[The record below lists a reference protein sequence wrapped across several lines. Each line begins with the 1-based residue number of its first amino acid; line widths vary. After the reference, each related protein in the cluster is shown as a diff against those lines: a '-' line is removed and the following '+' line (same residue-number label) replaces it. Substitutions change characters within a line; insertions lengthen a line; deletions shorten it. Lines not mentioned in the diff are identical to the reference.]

1 MDNFQTINQDDKGE
15 PTARNKIN
23 NNFAEVE
30 NLMKEGFLN
39 PGWTGATYVSATS
52 FKVAGDVT
60 DLAKRGKRL
69 RITFETA
76 GAKICTIQ
84 SATYDSGNGE
94 TTITVS
100 GESLVNEAIISVE
113 IDLSPAVDQTKT
125 QLVSKDPTNPQDVA
139 TKNYADNTFIH
150 KDGSV
155 AFTGDQSMGG
165 NKITNLADPTQDQ
178 DAATKKYVD
187 IVRKSRVRAVRNTA
201 QTIPS
206 GTWTT
211 VIFDVE
217 EYDGLGEYD
226 PSTGR
231 FTAQNS
237 GWYSVKA
244 AVCFAPSAWAKR
256 NMVEISIFKNGGHGS
271 RIFWH
276 SIENDGNFYEWI
288 GGSMDLYI
296 AAGQYIEIKVYHN
309 RGANT
314 DLVDAGSYH
323 YLTIHRFA

>member
-76 GAKICTIQ
+76 GAKVCTIQ

-139 TKNYADNTFIH
+139 TKNY
-150 KDGSV
+150 
-155 AFTGDQSMGG
+155 
-165 NKITNLADPTQDQ
+165 
-178 DAATKKYVD
+178 VD
-187 IVRKSRVRAVRNTA
+187 ISDKNSAIPGCRVRLSAD
-201 QTIPS
+201 QTIPHNTETKINFDVKDYDALNEWDTTNKKFVCTKPGRYAIYLQTWIEEPDEIS
-206 GTWTT
+206 NYCIIKKNGSEIAKGQIRGGGTWRISSVYT
-211 VIFDVE
+211 VE
-217 EYDGLGEYD
+217 QL
-226 PSTGR
+226 
-231 FTAQNS
+231 
-237 GWYSVKA
+237 
-244 AVCFAPSAWAKR
+244 AV
-256 NMVEISIFKNGGHGS
+256 
-271 RIFWH
+271 
-276 SIENDGNFYEWI
+276 D
-288 GGSMDLYI
+288 D
-296 AAGQYIEIKVYHN
+296 YIEFFVFSYN
-309 RGANT
+309 YT
-314 DLVDAGSYH
+314 DGGDVILKAYASRTFA
-323 YLTIHRFA
+323 TINKIA